1 MKGKGRG
8 LISKGLTILGIAA
21 GLFLINSRP
30 AHATMIYN
38 DYEPT
43 FEYQY
48 GEYVDESLGYTAL
61 NTVSTQAIGASN
73 LNFGVDGNYALQ
85 ITGTAQP
92 PGHYLLD
99 ISSTPIEVHDPSVFL
114 YLNIK
119 ITANVYLPYEIR
131 YVDESGNLLLTD
143 NGRIYEDNKWE
154 NSQSEFIATL
164 SDAGQR
170 YRVKG
175 SQTYS
180 ASEFRDGTPPQ
191 VFVSTPYAQPTGV
204 NGAKT
209 VVYTLVCEKVTGS
222 GGTGGGSGGTGGGSG
237 GTGGGSGG
245 SGGGSGSSGG
255 SGGSGGTGGS
265 GGSGTG
271 GSGGSGTGGGSGSGS
286 GSGSGGGSSSGS
298 GRGSSGGG
306 SAVLSKSG
314 WIYNNKEDA
323 WYYYSGRTRNTLK
336 KGWHYDSYDKKWYY
350 LALDNG
356 RMLKGWNLIS
366 DKWYFFT
373 PQTSEKTWE
382 LRSDGEWYYL
392 NNVDIRPLGSMYRGE
407 TTPDGYKV
415 NADGQYEP

>member
-154 NSQSEFIATL
+154 NAQSEFIATL

-191 VFVSTPYAQPTGV
+191 VFISTLYAQPTGV

-209 VVYTLVCEKVTGS
+209 VIYTLVCEKVT
-222 GGTGGGSGGTGGGSG
+222 
-237 GTGGGSGG
+237 
-245 SGGGSGSSGG
+245 
-255 SGGSGGTGGS
+255 
-265 GGSGTG
+265 

-286 GSGSGGGSSSGS
+286 GGGSGSGSSGGSSSGS